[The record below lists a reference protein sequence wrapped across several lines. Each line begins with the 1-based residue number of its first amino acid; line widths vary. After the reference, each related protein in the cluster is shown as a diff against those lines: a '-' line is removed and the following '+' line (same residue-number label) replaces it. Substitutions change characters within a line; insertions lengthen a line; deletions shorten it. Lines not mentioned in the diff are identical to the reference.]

1 MENIYPHFTATTLLC
16 FILLIPFQTL
26 AQTSCSAP
34 SSVQFPENNRIDD
47 IVVTITVQP
56 DVTLEFTPPA
66 ADPNPFSLNGN
77 NLIAAK
83 VFDYE
88 IEKSFPVRIT
98 CKTTTGLTTNIV
110 IIVLI
115 GNLNDNP
122 PVFDKNPYDVQVSEM
137 AAIGTTVG
145 QFTAKDLDNPPT
157 LYYTLTPESGYF
169 RLQSQTSAVILVNA
183 RLDYEKVKNVQL
195 VLEVLDTQEPERY
208 TATTTIAVTI
218 LDGDNRPP
226 WFQPCTTHDMGE
238 NVICQSSGYTG
249 FVVLNEQEPGVLPLK
264 PGPLYAIDGDSGIN
278 EEITYSF
285 LSGNEAGLFEIN
297 SNTGNITM
305 LKPADVL
312 GTITL
317 TVLAS
322 QKVNTHQFATTTI
335 TISVQV
341 KSLHLPKFQKDQYE
355 GVISSVGAMA
365 MDLTNKDTPLQI
377 IATDEDYAA
386 TAGLNPHITYS
397 VNGRS
402 EFSIINGFLFMTKE
416 LPEETLSLEVLA
428 VDSTNDETATA
439 QLSVQVKLGITTTS
453 LPQTT
458 TDFMTSTTIG
468 ESTTSTS
475 VSTTSPSESTTNSAT
490 STEDSSSATK
500 PTPSKAPPVINP
512 SGEYGTVEMAALG
525 ATLGALL
532 LICLVVIGVLVHR
545 MQKGKADWKKIFE
558 ANIFRSSLGQGPGQK
573 EGIQYTNEAF
583 QRDDDGGS
591 TGSSGPETKSVQTPK
606 PAWDIP
612 TKEAIERS
620 SAPLHDLLPDDTS
633 DVGSDKADSEKEVKP
648 ILTKERRVE
657 EGYKSVW
664 FKADIDPSAKE
675 EVVILP
681 DNREDSEEED
691 EEPPSS
697 SKKHDRD
704 GKPQKNSKVLFADT
718 DLDSGLGVK
727 IEEPGDDSDGDEGLN
742 IDL

>member
-26 AQTSCSAP
+26 AQIICSAP
-34 SSVQFPENNRIDD
+34 SSVQFPENNGIEGDV
-47 IVVTITVQP
+47 VVTIHVEEN
-56 DVTLEFTPPA
+56 VTLEFSPPA
-66 ADPNPFSLNGN
+66 AVSNPFSINGN
-77 NLIAAK
+77 NLTAAK

-88 IEKSFPVRIT
+88 TEKSIPVRIT
-98 CKTTTGLTTNIV
+98 CNTTIGLTTPLD

-115 GNLNDNP
+115 TNLNDNP
-122 PVFDKNPYDVQVSEM
+122 PSFDKNPYDVQVSEISP
-137 AAIGTTVG
+137 IGTTVG
-145 QFTAKDLDNPPT
+145 QYAAKDLDEPP
-157 LYYTLTPESGYF
+157 LYYTLKSESDYF
-169 RLQSQTSAVILVNA
+169 RLQSPTSAVILVNA
-183 RLDYEKVKNVQL
+183 HLDYDEVKNVQL
-195 VLEVLDTQEPERY
+195 VLEVLDTQAPESY
-208 TATTTIAVTI
+208 SATTTIAVTI
-218 LDGDNRPP
+218 LDVDNRPP
-226 WFQPCTTHDMGE
+226 WFQPCTTHNMGGS
-238 NVICQSSGYTG
+238 VICQSTGYTG
-249 FVVLNEQEPGVLPLK
+249 FVNLNEQDPGVLPLK

-285 LSGNEAGLFEIN
+285 LSGNDTDLFEIN

-335 TISVQV
+335 TISVHV
-341 KSLHLPKFQKDQYE
+341 KSLHPPKFQKDQYE
-355 GVISSVGAMA
+355 GVITSVSAMA

-377 IATDEDYAA
+377 IATDDDYTA

-397 VNGRS
+397 IKGRS

-428 VDSTNDETATA
+428 LDSTNDETATA
-439 QLSVQVKLGITTTS
+439 QLSVEVKL
-453 LPQTT
+453 
-458 TDFMTSTTIG
+458 
-468 ESTTSTS
+468 
-475 VSTTSPSESTTNSAT
+475 
-490 STEDSSSATK
+490 
-500 PTPSKAPPVINP
+500 VINP

-532 LICLVVIGVLVHR
+532 LICLVVIGVLAHR
-545 MQKGKADWKKIFE
+545 MQNGKADWKKIYE

-583 QRDDDGGS
+583 QRDDDDGGS
-591 TGSSGPETKSVQTPK
+591 TGSSGPETKSEQTPK
-606 PAWDIP
+606 SVWDIP

-681 DNREDSEEED
+681 DNRQDSEEED

-697 SKKHDRD
+697 SKKHD

-727 IEEPGDDSDGDEGLN
+727 LEEPGDNSDGDEGLD